1 MTSVG
6 HDGRVSRHERIG
18 GVVGATTALCAAAVL
33 MQMSPAQAA
42 SCRTV
47 TVSGGPVA
55 LSLSPQN
62 TSVPYGGCVQF
73 SDQALG
79 QDVTITV
86 AGGYKVTLQFGA
98 NTSGTSNYHATVP
111 GGHALTANNGSATA
125 SGRITVGAA
134 PSHSPS
140 PSPSPSHSP
149 SPRPAP
155 SSSSPTTGPQVA
167 HSPHRGGG
175 HRPLALPS
183 AHPPPGAPGVS
194 ATPGVVPS
202 VAGSPPG
209 PLQSTTPAPVA
220 VAGPLEPPTG
230 RSLGL
235 PAALAA
241 LVLLG
246 VGTAVVRVVMAEPVV
261 DDGRS
266 VGGTA

>member
-6 HDGRVSRHERIG
+6 HHGLVSRLARIAAA
-18 GVVGATTALCAAAVL
+18 VVGATSVGAVALVIQVPA
-33 MQMSPAQAA
+33 AQAA
-42 SCRTV
+42 SCRSV
-47 TVSGGPVA
+47 TVSGGPVG

-73 SDQALG
+73 TDQALG

-98 NTSGTSNYHATVP
+98 NTSGKTNYQATAP
-111 GGHALTANNGSATA
+111 GRHVLTADNGSATA
-125 SGRITVGAA
+125 QGRITVGPA

-140 PSPSPSHSP
+140 PSPSASRSP
-149 SPRPAP
+149 SPQPAQ

-167 HSPHRGGG
+167 KSPHR
-175 HRPLALPS
+175 HSRHPIALPS
-183 AHPPPGAPGVS
+183 AHPPPVAPGVS
-194 ATPGVVPS
+194 VTPGVAPS

-209 PLQSTTPAPVA
+209 PLQTTTPAAVA
-220 VAGPLEPPTG
+220 VASGPLEPPTG

-241 LVLLG
+241 LVLIG
-246 VGTAVVRVVMAEPVV
+246 VGTAVVRVVLAEPAV
-261 DDGRS
+261 DDRRS

>member
-1 MTSVG
+1 
-6 HDGRVSRHERIG
+6 VSRLPR
-18 GVVGATTALCAAAVL
+18 VAGAVTAVAPLFAAGLLV
-33 MQMSPAQAA
+33 QMPSAQAA

-47 TVSGGPVA
+47 TVNGGPVG

-98 NTSGTSNYHATVP
+98 NTSGNTNYRATAP
-111 GGHALTANNGSATA
+111 GSHKLTADNGAAT
-125 SGRITVGAA
+125 STGRITVGNA
-134 PSHSPS
+134 PSNSPS
-140 PSPSPSHSP
+140 PSRS
-149 SPRPAP
+149 PAP
-155 SSSSPTTGPQVA
+155 SRSSSPQPTSSSSSSTTGPQVA
-167 HSPHRGGG
+167 RSPHRGGG
-175 HRPLALPS
+175 RPVALPS
-183 AHPPPGAPGVS
+183 AHPPPVAPGVS

-209 PLQSTTPAPVA
+209 PLQSTSPAPV
-220 VAGPLEPPTG
+220 VADGPLEPPTG

-241 LVLLG
+241 LVLIG
-246 VGTAVVRVVMAEPVV
+246 VGTAVVRVVLAEPVV
-261 DDGRS
+261 DDGRT
-266 VGGTA
+266 VGGTT